1 MAKARRGGHVYPRIS
16 PITHSSDQKIDLE
29 DLFSR
34 VAGLASFDKP
44 PKGGKLEYNF
54 AYETHDGAIVVTKQK
69 FTHKEFEKFVNE
81 VNIENWEPIDFTG
94 TLRL

>member
-1 MAKARRGGHVYPRIS
+1 MARARTYPRVD
-16 PITHSSDQKIDLE
+16 PVTPHSEKIDLA
-29 DLFSR
+29 DLFDR

-69 FTHKEFEKFVNE
+69 FTRKEFEKFVNE